1 MRIRETTG
9 KRIEWIDIF
18 KGLLMIM
25 VVVGHTTGRFNMF
38 IYQFH
43 VGAFFLISGMV
54 AKNIEGDPLKC
65 IVKKGYGLLLPIVV
79 VFATF
84 LFIMRL
90 FFKIG
95 VYHIFF
101 QQEYYGIPFFC
112 RQLVH
117 GNIYIEWLGA
127 AWFIIVLFGIMLLRE
142 TIGVVF
148 KDKNVYINLC
158 ISFFI
163 ACIGIFMQMS
173 EKGSMSFR
181 LVLITQFIYM
191 CGKSIKEKNI
201 TEYLDNGKIC
211 LLVLIINIA
220 LFIFF
225 RKNNYIM
232 DIATGTWPNPLIAWV
247 MILNGA
253 SFLCIFCKMLERYT
267 KCLKSV
273 FIYIGKNTFG
283 ILLFHFMGFKVAYL
297 VLYMLN
303 VIPKEDIALLCPKA
317 EVGNLYWWL
326 IAGISIG
333 VCLLIW
339 QIIKNF
345 KITRI
350 IMGQDKR
357 VEVLL
362 GQKIKISDCNI
373 RKLLYYIWVIVTIIY
388 FVYQINPRDIYS
400 AYIFEKN
407 KQYNVE
413 EIYGDKF
420 LGETA
425 TIEYTSKQD
434 AIMNIELFQT
444 DEIEKNILKVY
455 IEGKCINQY
464 NLSCGSNMIQIEVP
478 AAEKQKID
486 IVFDK
491 YFIPDEVSGSGDER
505 KLTCQLID
513 IQLERK
519 R

>member
-1 MRIRETTG
+1 MRIQETTG

-79 VFATF
+79 VFASF
-84 LFIMRL
+84 LFILRL

-95 VYHIFF
+95 LYHIFF

-127 AWFIIVLFGIMLLRE
+127 AWFIIVLFGIMLLWE

-191 CGKSIKEKNI
+191 CGKIIKEKNI

-225 RKNNYIM
+225 RKN
-232 DIATGTWPNPLIAWV
+232 
-247 MILNGA
+247 
-253 SFLCIFCKMLERYT
+253 
-267 KCLKSV
+267 
-273 FIYIGKNTFG
+273 
-283 ILLFHFMGFKVAYL
+283 
-297 VLYMLN
+297 
-303 VIPKEDIALLCPKA
+303 
-317 EVGNLYWWL
+317 
-326 IAGISIG
+326 
-333 VCLLIW
+333 
-339 QIIKNF
+339 
-345 KITRI
+345 
-350 IMGQDKR
+350 
-357 VEVLL
+357 
-362 GQKIKISDCNI
+362 
-373 RKLLYYIWVIVTIIY
+373 
-388 FVYQINPRDIYS
+388 
-400 AYIFEKN
+400 
-407 KQYNVE
+407 
-413 EIYGDKF
+413 
-420 LGETA
+420 
-425 TIEYTSKQD
+425 
-434 AIMNIELFQT
+434 
-444 DEIEKNILKVY
+444 
-455 IEGKCINQY
+455 
-464 NLSCGSNMIQIEVP
+464 
-478 AAEKQKID
+478 
-486 IVFDK
+486 
-491 YFIPDEVSGSGDER
+491 VS
-505 KLTCQLID
+505 T
-513 IQLERK
+513 
-519 R
+519 